1 MPQELYQELL
11 DRFGRLRRRR
21 ESLRLRSGIL
31 NGFSCILLVSLLVIC
46 VEAVFHLSIIGRTIL
61 FFTAGG
67 IGIATFL
74 KFSYAPILETLGLR
88 QKVSDEYLAH
98 AIGNH
103 FSQVEDRLL
112 NVFQLSR
119 SLNSENTA
127 IFGSPSFAGAA
138 FSNTYSSVRNLD
150 FNAILDGRPAKRSLI
165 FFLISSAL
173 FLGAFFG
180 ANSDMLGATNRLIH
194 FRTFY
199 QKPAPFVFEV
209 QPGNTKI
216 LRGGPIKI
224 TVATS
229 GEQLSRIILRT
240 REEGANDFEK
250 IELSSVGRTL
260 SPSGTKDGL
269 IVHPTGETQFVY
281 EFRAQRPTEY
291 YVESRDIES
300 DHFTISILEQ
310 PIIHQLSVMVTPP
323 AYTHERS
330 VKLNDNFGDIT
341 ALMGTRADFAITSS
355 KELLS
360 AKIVFTSH
368 PSVTIDSVK
377 TAPKAEQQKIYGLA
391 VNGLSVSGQV
401 SFHESGTYHI
411 ELLDKDSIISEHPIE
426 YNVSITQD
434 ESPSIALIEPGERAE
449 LPSSMRVPMVIK
461 LHDDFGFSHL
471 RIGYRLRAS
480 KYAPEEKEYKWF
492 DVPLSNYIT
501 QDLDVPYIWNLTKLE
516 LAPQDEVGYILEVA
530 DNDNISGPK
539 KSRTSEFSI
548 HFPSVEEIFKRADEQ
563 ANRAEENLKDIKQD
577 AEELKKKVDAVV
589 EEMRPAKTS
598 DMAKKQQ
605 DFSSK
610 KDAEQILKR
619 QEELNNR
626 VSDVK
631 KDLEQMTKQLE
642 QQKAISPETMQ
653 KYAEL
658 QKLFEEIKSP
668 ELDMAM
674 KKLEDA
680 MKNVDTKQLQE
691 AMKNFQLN
699 EEQFKKSIERT
710 ANILKKIKMEQK
722 VDELMKRSDQLAKD
736 QEKTAQKQDDL
747 ANKNEKEN
755 PEQKASDEKKQSD
768 AKNELDRMKQEAKDV
783 AKDMKKLPENMQA
796 PEEMKDAQE
805 ALNDPSMEQAMD
817 DAQDAMKKGENKRA
831 SKRSQDASKKAKTAR
846 NKLSDLK
853 KKLAQN
859 EKQKTMADLKKLRD
873 EMNRLS
879 KAEEG
884 LKKESMQAPPQSNV
898 FRNFAD
904 DQAEKKEELGNA
916 ASEMFQ
922 AAQRSTEFT
931 ADMGKSLGEAF
942 NNMQGAL
949 EAMTERDQPS
959 SIQHTQKAMAAL
971 NKTAQEAQQAL
982 NSMAES
988 QKGGKGNPGDGTC
1001 DNPGGTNP
1009 SGQPG
1014 PDGKPGGS
1022 AMSQFLSSI
1031 EKLAAQQQALNDQM
1045 QGGNTP
1051 GGNAQQE
1058 AMRQQSQLSKMA
1070 AQQQAIQ
1077 KGAKDLADEQQN
1089 SKEGSK
1095 KAQEDLRKIADDM
1108 QEVISQMHEKGISPE
1123 TIQRQERILSRLLEA
1138 QRSINE
1144 RDKDQS
1150 RESKSAENI
1159 RHDAPRELDLNSDDA
1174 RRALRDE
1181 MLRSSGGGYSK
1192 DYQALIRKYLEKLEK

>member
-21 ESLRLRSGIL
+21 ESLRLRSGLL
-31 NGFSCILLVSLLVIC
+31 NGFSCILLVSLLAIC
-46 VEAVFHLSIIGRTIL
+46 IEAVFHLSIIGRTIL
-61 FFTAGG
+61 FFTALG
-67 IGIATFL
+67 IGIGAFL
-74 KFSYAPILETLGLR
+74 RFSYAPVLETLGLR
-88 QKVSDEYLAH
+88 SKVSDEYLAN

-103 FSQVEDRLL
+103 FGQIEDRLL

-119 SLNSENTA
+119 SLHSESAGTL
-127 IFGSPSFAGAA
+127 GSPSFSGAA
-138 FSNTYSSVRNLD
+138 FSSTYSSVRNLD
-150 FNAILDGRPAKRSLI
+150 FNAILDERPAKRSLI
-165 FFLISSAL
+165 FFLFSSAL
-173 FLGAFFG
+173 FLGSFFG
-180 ANSDMLGATNRLIH
+180 ANSTMLAATKRLIH
-194 FRTFY
+194 FSTFY

-209 QPGNTKI
+209 QPGNTKV
-216 LRGGPIKI
+216 LRGGAIKI
-224 TVATS
+224 ITRTS
-229 GEQLSRIILRT
+229 GEQLPNIFLRT
-240 REEGANDFEK
+240 REEGAKDFER
-250 IELSSVGRTL
+250 IELRPAVSDSLKSVR
-260 SPSGTKDGL
+260 
-269 IVHPTGETQFVY
+269 QFIY

-291 YVESRDIES
+291 YVEARDIES
-300 DHFTISILEQ
+300 DHFIISILER
-310 PIIHQLSVMVTPP
+310 PIIRQFSAALTPP
-323 AYTHERS
+323 AYTHQRS
-330 VKLNDNFGDIT
+330 IKLNDNFGDIT
-341 ALMGTRADFAITSS
+341 AIMGTRADFAITSS

-360 AKIVFTSH
+360 AKIVFTAH
-368 PSVTIDSVK
+368 PTIDSAR
-377 TAPKAEQQKIYGLA
+377 TAPKSEQQKIYWLT
-391 VNGLSVSGQV
+391 VNGMSVSGQI

-411 ELLDKDSIISEHPIE
+411 ELLDKDSIASEHPIE
-426 YNVSITQD
+426 YNVSMTKD
-434 ESPSIALIEPGERAE
+434 EPPSIALIEPGERSE
-449 LPSSMRVPMVIK
+449 LPSSMRMPMIIK

-480 KYAPEEKEYKWF
+480 KYAAEEKEYKWL
-492 DVPLSNYIT
+492 DVPLSNYNT
-501 QDLDVPYIWNLTKLE
+501 EDLDVPYIWNLTKLE

-548 HFPSVEEIFKRADEQ
+548 RFPSVEEIFKRADEQ
-563 ANRAEENLKDIKQD
+563 ATRAEENLKDIKQD

-589 EEMRPAKTS
+589 EEMRAPKTS

-626 VSDVK
+626 VADVK
-631 KDLEQMTKQLE
+631 KDLEQMSKQLDE
-642 QQKAISPETMQ
+642 QKAISPETMQ

-736 QEKTAQKQDDL
+736 QEKTAQKQEDI
-747 ANKNEKEN
+747 ANKNEKQN

-805 ALNDPSMEQAMD
+805 ALNDPSMGQAMEE
-817 DAQDAMKKGENKRA
+817 AQDAMKKGENKRA
-831 SKRSQDASKKAKTAR
+831 SQQAQDASQKAKKAR

-873 EMNRLS
+873 EMNHLS
-879 KAEEG
+879 KSEEG
-884 LKKESMQAPPQSNV
+884 LKKQSMQAPPQSNV
-898 FRNFAD
+898 FRNLAD

-959 SIQHTQKAMAAL
+959 SIQHSQKAMAAL

-988 QKGGKGNPGDGTC
+988 QKGGKGNPGDGSC

-1045 QGGNTP
+1045 QGGNSP

-1077 KGAKDLADEQQN
+1077 KGAKDLADEQRN

-1095 KAQEDLRKIADDM
+1095 KAQDDLRKIADDM

-1123 TIQRQERILSRLLEA
+1123 TVQRQERILSRLLEA

-1150 RESKSAENI
+1150 RESKPGEAMK
-1159 RHDAPRELDLNSDDA
+1159 HDAPRELDLNSDDA